1 MTRIILFD
9 GDCHLCNQSVQFII
23 KRDPKEYFKF
33 ASRQSSIGIQLLN
46 QYNVSETIDSVIL
59 IDNTRAYTGSDAIL
73 NICKYLKG
81 SCKLL
86 FILLIIPKPI
96 RNFYYKKVAE
106 NRYKWFGKQNQ
117 CLIPTPDIKKRFLR

>member
-9 GDCHLCNQSVQFII
+9 GDCNLCNQSVQFII

-33 ASRQSSIGIQLLN
+33 VSRQSSIGIQLLN
-46 QYNVSETIDSVIL
+46 QYNISETIDSVIL
-59 IDNTRAYTGSDAIL
+59 IDNNRAYTESDAIL

-96 RNFYYKKVAE
+96 RNFYYKKIAE